1 MWVGRSDRMKKSR
14 SEDRSH
20 MAASRSEDRSHMAKE
35 GRSHMAKEGRSH
47 MAETGRVFNFSA
59 GPAALPVEVLEQAR
73 DELLDFRGTGMSVME
88 MSHRSKAFI
97 AVAEQAEADF
107 RELLGVP
114 DDYHVLFLQG
124 GATTQFAMVPMNLLG
139 ERTTAD
145 YVNTGAWS
153 SKAIKEA
160 KRFCHVN
167 VAASAEAE
175 NFTHVPDP
183 ASWSLSRD
191 AAYLH
196 ICSNETIG
204 GVQFQDFPEV
214 SAPLVADMS
223 SDILSR
229 PLDVSRFGLIYAG
242 AQKNIGPAGL
252 TVVVVRKDL
261 LGRARPGTPSML
273 DYAVHAE
280 ADSMSNT
287 PPTYSWYLA
296 GLVFQWLKRQGGLEG
311 IATRNQRKA
320 ALLYQAVDD
329 SNFYAS
335 PVAEA
340 DRSQMN
346 VPFTLPDP
354 DLDAVFLAGAEERG
368 LTNLKGHRS
377 VGGMRASLYNA
388 VPEEAVEALV
398 AYMQGFEHEHG

>member
-1 MWVGRSDRMKKSR
+1 M
-14 SEDRSH
+14 
-20 MAASRSEDRSHMAKE
+20 
-35 GRSHMAKEGRSH
+35 
-47 MAETGRVFNFSA
+47 FNFSA
-59 GPAALPVEVLEQAR
+59 GPAALPVEVLERAR
-73 DELLDFRGTGMSVME
+73 EEMLDFRGTGMSVME
-88 MSHRSKAFI
+88 MSHRSKTFM

-107 RELLGVP
+107 RELLAVP

-124 GATTQFAMVPMNLLG
+124 GATTQFAMVPLNLLG
-139 ERTTAD
+139 DKTTAD
-145 YVNTGAWS
+145 YVNTGSWS

-160 KRFCHVN
+160 GRFCEVN

-175 NFTHVPDP
+175 NFTYVPAAAD
-183 ASWSLSRD
+183 WSLSDD
-191 AAYLH
+191 AAYVH

-204 GVQFQDFPEV
+204 GVQFHDFPGLSV
-214 SAPLVADMS
+214 PLVADMS

-229 PLDVSRFGLIYAG
+229 PVDVSRFGLIYAG
-242 AQKNIGPAGL
+242 AQKNMGPAGL

-261 LGRARPGTPSML
+261 VGRARPGSASML

-280 ADSMSNT
+280 AGSMSNT
-287 PPTYSWYLA
+287 PPTYAWYLA
-296 GLVFQWLKRQGGLEG
+296 GLVFQWLKDQGGLEG
-311 IATRNQRKA
+311 IEARNRRKA
-320 ALLYQAVDD
+320 ARLYQAVDE

-335 PVAEA
+335 PVARQ

-346 VPFTLPDP
+346 IPFTLPDAE
-354 DLDAVFLAGAEERG
+354 LDAAFLSGAEERG

-398 AYMQGFEHEHG
+398 EYMQAFEHEHG

>member
-1 MWVGRSDRMKKSR
+1 MTEVMAM
-14 SEDRSH
+14 SE
-20 MAASRSEDRSHMAKE
+20 
-35 GRSHMAKEGRSH
+35 
-47 MAETGRVFNFSA
+47 RVFNFSA
-59 GPAALPVEVLEQAR
+59 GPAALPLEVLETAR
-73 DELLDFRGTGMSVME
+73 SELLDYRGTGMSVME

-97 AVAEQAEADF
+97 GIAEQAEADF

-124 GATTQFAMVPMNLLG
+124 GATTQFAMVPLNLLG
-139 ERTTAD
+139 EKSRAD
-145 YVNTGAWS
+145 YVNTGSWS

-160 KRFCHVN
+160 GRFCEVN
-167 VAASAEAE
+167 VAASAEAGGFAE
-175 NFTHVPDP
+175 VPDP
-183 ASWSLSRD
+183 AGWSRSAD

-204 GVQFQDFPEV
+204 GVQFQEFPESDV
-214 SAPLVADMS
+214 PLVADMS

-229 PLDVSRFGLIYAG
+229 PVDVSKFAVIYAG

-261 LGRARPGTPSML
+261 VGRARPGTPSML
-273 DYAVHAE
+273 DYAVHAA

-287 PPTYSWYLA
+287 PPTYAWYLA
-296 GLVFQWLKRQGGLEG
+296 GLVFKWLKAQGGLSAVE
-311 IATRNQRKA
+311 AVNRRKA
-320 ALLYQAVDD
+320 AKLYDAVDG

-335 PVAEA
+335 PVAPRH
-340 DRSQMN
+340 RSQMN
-346 VPFTLPDP
+346 VPFTLANAE
-354 DLDAVFLAGAEERG
+354 LDAEFLKGAESRG

-388 VPEEAVEALV
+388 VPEAAVDALV
-398 AYMQGFEHEHG
+398 EYMQAFQHEHG